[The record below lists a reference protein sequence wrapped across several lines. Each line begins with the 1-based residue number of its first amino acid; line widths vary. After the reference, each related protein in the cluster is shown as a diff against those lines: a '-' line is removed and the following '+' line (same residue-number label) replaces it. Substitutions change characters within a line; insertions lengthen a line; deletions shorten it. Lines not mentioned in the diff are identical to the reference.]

1 MDVIKRSFISYW
13 FIPKNM
19 STDFEPIQEDKKV
32 DLTEKEE
39 LERWKDLDYILTRKG
54 PFAKEEF
61 DPTGE
66 TMGITPKEF
75 LHQYCKILIIGA
87 GGLGCDLL
95 KNLALSGFKDIHI
108 IDMDTIDIS
117 NLNRQFLFRN
127 KDVGSS
133 KAITAAEFINKRVP
147 GVKVTAHHARIEEKD
162 DEFYKGFQIIIAGLD
177 SINARSWINKKL
189 CEFVEFHDEEQ
200 TKVKVE
206 TVKPLIDGGTEGF
219 KGQARV
225 IWPKMNSCFECTLD
239 LFPKQTTFPLCT
251 IASTPR
257 LPEHCVEYASLIEWV
272 NQKDKKGI
280 KDGTP
285 IDGDNPDHI
294 KWLYEVADARA
305 QKYGIRGVTYRFT
318 QGVIKNIIPAIA
330 STNAIIAS
338 ACTNEAL
345 KLATLIYSDMK
356 DYMTYN
362 GNQGIFTYTYQ
373 NARKDDCPS
382 CQKIKSVHLE
392 VSKEETLLDLLKR
405 LPETKLHKSKINKEL
420 GKDFSVM
427 GYKNYY
433 TSAIENLEKALR
445 GNLDKKLGELFEDDE
460 EIEISSPGWNQSFPF
475 IVKFK

>member
-1 MDVIKRSFISYW
+1 
-13 FIPKNM
+13 M
-19 STDFEPIQEDKKV
+19 SKEFDFPTIIEETKTS
-32 DLTEKEE
+32 LTEKEE
-39 LERWKDLDYILTRKG
+39 SERWRDLDYILTRKG
-54 PFAKEEF
+54 PFAKKEF

-66 TMGITPKEF
+66 LMGISPKQF
-75 LHQYCKILIIGA
+75 LHEYCKILIIGA

-117 NLNRQFLFRN
+117 NLNRQFLFRD

-133 KAITAAEFINKRVP
+133 KSKTAAKFINERVP

-162 DEFYKGFQIIIAGLD
+162 DSFYRGFPIVIAGLD
-177 SINARSWINKKL
+177 SISARSWINKKL
-189 CEFVEFHDEEQ
+189 CEFVEFEDEEQ
-200 TKVKVE
+200 TVVKIASVI
-206 TVKPLIDGGTEGF
+206 PLIDGGTEGF

-225 IWPKMNSCFECTLD
+225 IFPKVNSCFECTLD
-239 LFPKQTTFPLCT
+239 LFPRQTTFPLCT

-272 NQKDKKGI
+272 NIKDKKGI
-280 KDGTP
+280 QDGIP

-294 KWLYEVADARA
+294 KWLYDVADERA
-305 QKYGIRGVTYRFT
+305 KKYGIRGVTYRFT

-330 STNAIIAS
+330 STNAIVAS

-345 KLATLIYSDMK
+345 KLATLIYGEMK

-382 CQKIKSVHLE
+382 CQKIKSVHLD
-392 VSKEETLLDLLKR
+392 VSSEETLEDLIKR
-405 LPETKLHKSKINKEL
+405 IPETKLHKTKINKPL
-420 GKDFSVM
+420 GKKFSVM
-427 GYKNYY
+427 GSQNYY
-433 TSAIENLEKALR
+433 TSSVESLEKALR
-445 GNLDKKLGELFEDDE
+445 GNLTKKLGELFDDDE
-460 EIEISSPGWNQSFPF
+460 DIEISSEGWNQSFPF
-475 IVKFK
+475 IVKLK